1 MSKEE
6 EQSNK
11 PWLVGV
17 NPLEAVHQSNRW
29 IREIHQ
35 QHQAQDLA
43 LELLQLAHQS
53 LESYHGSTKLQTN
66 YSL

>member
-11 PWLVGV
+11 PWPVGV
-17 NPLEAVHQSNRW
+17 NPQEAVHQSNRW
-29 IREIHQ
+29 IQGRHQ

-43 LELLQLAHQS
+43 LELPQLAHPS
-53 LESYHGSTKLQTN
+53 LESYHGNTKLQTN
-66 YSL
+66 NP